1 MCRHMLEVTTILVTV
16 TTTTT
21 TITHLLVSL
30 QLPGV
35 SEAPLVSGLRD
46 PVVDEMKFV
55 VRAKDRTE
63 AVEAIPLGDV
73 VGQNSWLGVPMVGV
87 YFHIEVVCE
96 DFFGITGEDE
106 GKEEDKGDLVNIFLT
121 KTKEG
126 RERRRRRR
134 FVVISVER
142 CQGGGGEEI
151 VPSRSPPSVV
161 ATS

>member
-1 MCRHMLEVTTILVTV
+1 MVTQSHSHTV
-16 TTTTT
+16 N

-35 SEAPLVSGLRD
+35 SQAPLVSGMRD
-46 PVVDEMKFV
+46 SMVDEVELV
-55 VRAKDRTE
+55 VGAQDGAE
-63 AVEAIPLGDV
+63 AVKTIPLGDV

-96 DFFGITGEDE
+96 DLFGITGEDE

-121 KTKEG
+121 KTGEG
-126 RERRRRRR
+126 RERRRR
-134 FVVISVER
+134 FLISVER
-142 CQGGGGEEI
+142 SPVGGGEEI
-151 VPSRSPPSVV
+151 VPRRSPPSVV

>member
-1 MCRHMLEVTTILVTV
+1 M
-16 TTTTT
+16 
-21 TITHLLVSL
+21 
-30 QLPGV
+30 
-35 SEAPLVSGLRD
+35 SGLRD
-46 PVVDEMKFV
+46 PVVDEMKLV
-55 VRAKDRTE
+55 VGAKDWTE

-73 VGQNSWLGVPMVGV
+73 VRQNSWLGVPVVRV

-96 DFFGITGEDE
+96 DFLSVTGEDE
-106 GKEEDKGDLVNIFLT
+106 GKEEDNGDLVNIFLT

-134 FVVISVER
+134 FVVVSVER

>member
-1 MCRHMLEVTTILVTV
+1 M
-16 TTTTT
+16 
-21 TITHLLVSL
+21 
-30 QLPGV
+30 
-35 SEAPLVSGLRD
+35 SGLRD

-126 RERRRRRR
+126 RERRRR
-134 FVVISVER
+134 FVISVER

>member
-16 TTTTT
+16 TT

-55 VRAKDRTE
+55 VRAKDWTE

-96 DFFGITGEDE
+96 DFFSVTGEDE

-121 KTKEG
+121 KTEEG
-126 RERRRRRR
+126 RERRRRR
-134 FVVISVER
+134 FLISVER
-142 CQGGGGEEI
+142 SPVGGGEEI
-151 VPSRSPPSVV
+151 VPRRSPPSVV